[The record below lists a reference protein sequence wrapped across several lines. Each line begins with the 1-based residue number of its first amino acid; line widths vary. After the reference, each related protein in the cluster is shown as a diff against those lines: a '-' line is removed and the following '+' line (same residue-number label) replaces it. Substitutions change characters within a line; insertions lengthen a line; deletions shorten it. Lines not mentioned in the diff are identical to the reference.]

1 MKLSIILCAA
11 ALMSVT
17 LLTTHSA
24 VAQGAFDVQAMFRI
38 NKLGDVDRAV
48 EVRQDNEFVASTPAV
63 GTFFPNPLTLNR
75 HALNYSKFGIQSSGE
90 LELIKAGVTG
100 DTMRI
105 PFYVHLRRKGLIIKQ
120 GDVKFLKIDIST
132 ILKWA
137 EPGDQLIIEPV
148 NKEDWKAK
156 RILKLLNNGC

>member
-1 MKLSIILCAA
+1 MKLSIMLCAA

-17 LLTTHSA
+17 LLTTQSA

-48 EVRQDNEFVASTPAV
+48 EVRQDNEFVASAPAV
-63 GTFFPNPLTLNR
+63 GTFFPNPLTLNER
-75 HALNYSKFGIQSSGE
+75 ALNYSKFGIQSSGE
-90 LELIKAGVTG
+90 LALIKAGVTG

-120 GDVKFLKIDIST
+120 GDVKHLKIDIST